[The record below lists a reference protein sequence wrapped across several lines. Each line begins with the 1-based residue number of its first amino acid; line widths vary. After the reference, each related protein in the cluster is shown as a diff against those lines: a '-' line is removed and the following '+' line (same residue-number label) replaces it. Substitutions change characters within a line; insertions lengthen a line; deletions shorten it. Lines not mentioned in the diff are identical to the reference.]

1 MAAAYQTGTSTGPID
16 LVQKIV
22 TFLVAQG
29 WTSDSSVTYGSGWR
43 AHLHKGSQ
51 YVNMRAIVNEAANAS
66 TVWGTGSGA
75 VATAGY
81 GIALYLG
88 DGYNG
93 ANAFNN
99 QTGGPKDS
107 GGTNPVGAGMY
118 MGSGSV
124 PAYYFFDDGADHITV
139 VIDRGNGLYAH
150 MGWGPTLT
158 KTGYT
163 ADHWYFYASSPHTY
177 NVAVPGSGGPFPG
190 MDLSAAAPMAH
201 AFTTG
206 GFMYALAFV
215 RTDAAVFTNRW
226 LGLRSNSGTIAQ
238 YGYTGRQGRCSL
250 DITGS
255 LGSTAEYPRTNAFL
269 TRGWQSA
276 FPGAL
281 LVPQQI
287 FAEAATARWIPLG
300 YPPTVFMC
308 QAVGHGHNPA
318 QVYQVGGLDYM
329 VFPGFAVRKAA

>member
-1 MAAAYQTGTSTGPID
+1 MAAAYQTGTSTGPTD

-29 WTSDSSVTYGSGWR
+29 WTQDASSSYGSGWR
-43 AHLHKGSQ
+43 AHLHKGAQ
-51 YVNMRAIVNEAANAS
+51 YVNMRAVVNEAANAS

-81 GIALYLG
+81 GIAMYLG

-93 ANAFNN
+93 GNAFNA

-107 GGTNPVGAGMY
+107 GGTNPVGAGMF

-124 PAYYFFDDGADHITV
+124 PAYYFFDDGADHITI

-150 MGWGPTLT
+150 MGWGPSLA
-158 KTGYT
+158 KTGFT
-163 ADHWYFYASSPHTY
+163 ADHWYFYGSSPHTY
-177 NVAVPGSGGPFPG
+177 NVANPGAGPYPG
-190 MDLSAAAPMAH
+190 TDITAAAPMAH
-201 AFTTG
+201 SFFHSA
-206 GFMYALAFV
+206 FMYATSFV
-215 RTDAAVFTNRW
+215 RTDAAVYTNRW
-226 LGLRSNSGTIAQ
+226 LGLRSASGTIAT
-238 YGYTGRQGRCSL
+238 YGYTGRQARCSV
-250 DITGS
+250 DV
-255 LGSTAEYPRTNAFL
+255 TATLTATEYPKAGVFL

-281 LVPQQI
+281 LVPLHI
-287 FAEAATARWIPLG
+287 FAEAATARWIPIG